1 MQFHFELASKYPG
14 MIDPDIKTNCLESP
28 SSLRMAAEEADDM
41 PAMIREGI

>member
-1 MQFHFELASKYPG
+1 MGCVYIIIRD
-14 MIDPDIKTNCLESP
+14 IDPDIKTNCLESP